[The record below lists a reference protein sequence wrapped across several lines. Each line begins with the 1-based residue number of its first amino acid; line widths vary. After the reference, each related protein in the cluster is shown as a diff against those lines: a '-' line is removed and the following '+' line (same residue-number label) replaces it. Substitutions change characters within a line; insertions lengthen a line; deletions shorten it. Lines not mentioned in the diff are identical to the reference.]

1 MIREIHNTVKG
12 RVRFKVEGLYRSQG
26 LKQTIEIQLSEFN
39 FVNRVAA
46 NVLTGNTLVL
56 FDPACN
62 RRLIFSALEK
72 IVTAFFVERRSRSEK
87 IDTKETLR
95 NKAPWSKKTDTGR
108 KKVRPLDEFSCH
120 AKSPLVAN
128 GEEGDHRLIRCL
140 S

>member
-12 RVRFKVEGLYRSQG
+12 RVRFKVEGLYRSQD

-72 IVTAFFVERRSRSEK
+72 IVTTYFVEKRSRSENK
-87 IDTKETLR
+87 DLNETPR
-95 NKAPWSKKTDTGR
+95 NKAPSSKKTDAGR
-108 KKVRPLDEFSCH
+108 KKDRPLNEC
-120 AKSPLVAN
+120 P
-128 GEEGDHRLIRCL
+128 G
-140 S
+140 